1 MFKEIIL
8 FPTQELLVI
17 FMMLCRTSG
26 IFLLM
31 PPFGDTNVKPVMR
44 LMISLSICLMI
55 QDNFSEIIRPFVKA
69 IASDSVALTM
79 TIISELFIGI
89 SFAIIVKILLSAVQV
104 AGLTIASQIGLS
116 SASLFDQSQ
125 QFQNST
131 LGLLLSMLVTLAILE
146 SDMYMRVIAGVYESY
161 NKIPIG
167 GFFNNYNDFTSLVI
181 GSVGKM
187 WSVGIQMSMPF
198 ILINIAIMIGGGIL
212 SKLMPQLQIFFVIL
226 PVQIIVGII
235 VFIIIMSGM
244 MFWFLDFIA
253 SEINLI
259 F

>member
-1 MFKEIIL
+1 
-8 FPTQELLVI
+8 
-17 FMMLCRTSG
+17 
-26 IFLLM
+26 
-31 PPFGDTNVKPVMR
+31 
-44 LMISLSICLMI
+44 
-55 QDNFSEIIRPFVKA
+55 
-69 IASDSVALTM
+69 
-79 TIISELFIGI
+79 
-89 SFAIIVKILLSAVQV
+89 
-104 AGLTIASQIGLS
+104 
-116 SASLFDQSQ
+116 
-125 QFQNST
+125 
-131 LGLLLSMLVTLAILE
+131 MLVTLAILE
-146 SDMYMRVIAGVYESY
+146 SDMYMRVIGGIYESY
-161 NKIPIG
+161 NKIPVG